1 MTPEKGNFQARRR
14 RLRRLVEALKI
25 FDSKYQNRT
34 IGENCQSR
42 YAPLH
47 LPSHVARVMNSAP
60 QVRQR
65 FPSRSLKPF
74 PHTPMAS
81 SRLPR
86 GRNRE
91 GRSFPAI
98 GLHLLEFHC
107 LARRPWTGL
116 GASCGTMNLV
126 YPEPD
131 SS

>member
-60 QVRQR
+60 NVRRR
-65 FPSRSLKPF
+65 FPAVR
-74 PHTPMAS
+74 
-81 SRLPR
+81 
-86 GRNRE
+86 
-91 GRSFPAI
+91 
-98 GLHLLEFHC
+98 
-107 LARRPWTGL
+107 
-116 GASCGTMNLV
+116 
-126 YPEPD
+126 
-131 SS
+131 

>member
-1 MTPEKGNFQARRR
+1 MTPEKGNFRVRHR

-98 GLHLLEFHC
+98 GLHLLGSSGWREHSP
-107 LARRPWTGL
+107 RREQVRFQSHESNLPRTGL
-116 GASCGTMNLV
+116 
-126 YPEPD
+126 
-131 SS
+131 